1 MDPTLESLAFL
12 YLTIAH
18 SADGAITGDEM
29 RTLANSLRA
38 WNPEGSLESIGEV
51 LRKTVDE
58 YKQLAGH
65 DAKVERADRC
75 TEQLA
80 GALGPDDRRRVI
92 DALRGIA
99 DADGKITPD
108 EVAFIERIQGRFAA
122 S

>member
-1 MDPTLESLAFL
+1 MDPNLEAIAFL
-12 YLTIAH
+12 YLTVAH
-18 SADGAITGDEM
+18 GADGAISGDEM

-38 WNPEGSLESIGEV
+38 WNPEASLESIGEV

-75 TEQLA
+75 AEQLA

-92 DALRGIA
+92 DALQGIA